1 MSIVDKIQ
9 NQLASQKRN
18 IVFFFDADNSLSE
31 EFPAI
36 EAAGLKVVEVNNNF
50 FELKYRLEKEWS
62 GEKIFL
68 YHAYPRPNDKEIKK
82 YPLLDL
88 LKANC
93 ELRLDDTSEFLTEY
107 HLSDSYAS
115 LVKQYIKLLKTKTN
129 QKKLSRILNNT
140 NFNESNLKR
149 GLISVVLDFNTVM
162 DRNSCI
168 AKFLYLAIDEELF
181 SKAIKTLSELDLDT
195 ELLTWINE
203 LMGASCKHLSTE
215 MAVEIASK
223 IKYNIITQYVAKT
236 VKNDSYAKLKIDR
249 IADLNKVIAFFQDCQ
264 NTKQLTELINPVFE
278 VLGKDIVSQQI
289 INWYGLE
296 TEYGYYSE
304 DMLTY
309 LISDLYKNV
318 TVTPSKTKDEAFKW
332 QRSEIV
338 KYELKNQVNFIYHVA
353 GLYNVL
359 DTYKSFVFNKLE
371 DFITEYKE
379 TLFKVDFHYRKSIIE
394 FDAVRNSL
402 FEFEDLAMDVFKN
415 LNLRYDRFLIDL
427 NNEWQ
432 KLLNEKKFRYQ
443 DIDIK
448 KQYNFFNDNLKD
460 FDYKIVV
467 IISDALRY
475 ELGYELYNELLANSK
490 NSVTIE
496 PCLASIPS
504 YTDLGM
510 SNLLPNNG
518 IQAEFEKDNL
528 LYKING
534 KHTVSSNRTSILQQ
548 AQKDSIC
555 VDFTALK
562 RMTKEEKRA
571 FIKDYRVTY
580 VYHDWVDAI
589 GDKKRTEHEMFG
601 VTYKAVDELTWMIN
615 NISGEMGVM
624 HILVTS
630 DHGFLYNYN
639 DLKESSR
646 ESMPKIKGKGVEHTR
661 FAIAEE
667 FEGKID
673 GYTFNLSDT
682 TNIESNLKVAVPRAI
697 NRFRKGG
704 NIGVQFS
711 HGGPSLQ
718 ELITPVIKYYK
729 HKKETNQMVSFKRI
743 DQNDKLASGSIKITL
758 LQDQPISND
767 YKSIEVLFALYS
779 DVGELFSN
787 EVEIHFNSTSTNP
800 KERIFDVI
808 LSLNTQGSKASF
820 CYLKAFDKKDN
831 NKLNPLGLN
840 DLIKINTLMEKDE
853 F

>member
-1 MSIVDKIQ
+1 MSIIDKIQ
-9 NQLASQKRN
+9 NQLASHKRN

-31 EFPAI
+31 ELPAI

-50 FELKYRLEKEWS
+50 FELKYRIEKEWS
-62 GEKIFL
+62 GETIFL
-68 YHAYPRPNDKEIKK
+68 YHSFPRPNDQEIKK

-107 HLSDSYAS
+107 HLSDSYTI

-149 GLISVVLDFNTVM
+149 GIISIVLDFNTVM

-168 AKFLYLAIDEELF
+168 AKFLYCATDEEVL
-181 SKAIKTLSELDLDT
+181 SKVLKSLSELDLDS
-195 ELLTWINE
+195 ELLIWINE
-203 LMGASCKHLSTE
+203 LMSDSYTSLSQE
-215 MAVEIASK
+215 MATEFASK
-223 IKYNIITQYVAKT
+223 IKYNIITQHIAKT
-236 VKNDSYAKLKIDR
+236 TKNDTYVKLKIER
-249 IADLNKVIAFFQDCQ
+249 ITDLNKLNVFFQDWQ
-264 NTKQLTELINPVFE
+264 HTKQLTELINPVFE
-278 VLGKDIVSQQI
+278 ILGKDIQSQQI
-289 INWYGLE
+289 INWYGLDK
-296 TEYGYYSE
+296 EYGYYS
-304 DMLTY
+304 DSMLTY
-309 LISDLYKNV
+309 LLSDLYKNV
-318 TVTPSKTKDEAFKW
+318 AINPSKTKDEAFKW

-338 KYELKNQVNFIYHVA
+338 KNELKNQVNFIYHVA
-353 GLYNVL
+353 GLYSVL
-359 DTYKSFVFNKLE
+359 EKYKSFLFNKLE
-371 DFITEYKE
+371 DFIAEYKE

-394 FDAVRNSL
+394 FDTVRNSL
-402 FEFEDLAMDVFKN
+402 FEFEDLAMEVFKN
-415 LNLRYDRFLIDL
+415 LNLKYDRFLIDL

-432 KLLNEKKFRYQ
+432 KLLNEKKFRYK
-443 DIDIK
+443 DIDVN

-504 YTDLGM
+504 YTDL
-510 SNLLPNNG
+510 PNNG
-518 IQAEFEKDNL
+518 IQAEFDKDNL

-548 AQKDSIC
+548 AQKESIC
-555 VDFTALK
+555 VDFTVLK

-571 FIKDYRVTY
+571 FIKDYRITY

-639 DLKESSR
+639 ELKESSR
-646 ESMPKIKGKGVEHTR
+646 ESMPKIKGKGLEHTR
-661 FAIAEE
+661 FVIAEE
-667 FEGKID
+667 FDGKID

-729 HKKETNQMVSFKRI
+729 HKKEANQIVSFKRI

-767 YKSIEVLFALYS
+767 YKSLEVLFALYS
-779 DVGELFSN
+779 DVGELLSN
-787 EVEIHFNSTSTNP
+787 EVETHFNSTSTNP
-800 KERIFDVI
+800 KERIFNVI